1 MLSKRMEEIASW
13 VLSWKNTRRGGI
25 HDSVII
31 PDYSGRNYGNNRD
44 DGNADGIVI

>member
-13 VLSWKNTRRGGI
+13 IIAWKNTRHGGI

-31 PDYSGRNYGNNRD
+31 PDYNGRNYGNNGG
-44 DGNADGIVI
+44 DGNADSIVI